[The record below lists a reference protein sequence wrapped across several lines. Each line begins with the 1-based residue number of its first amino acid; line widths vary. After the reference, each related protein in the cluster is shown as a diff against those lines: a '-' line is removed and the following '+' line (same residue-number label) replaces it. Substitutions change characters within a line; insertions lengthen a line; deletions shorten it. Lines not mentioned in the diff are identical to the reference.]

1 MCGLAGFVD
10 FASRVEDPASA
21 LAAMARRLVHRGPD
35 DEGAS
40 FDAATRT
47 GLAFRRLSI
56 LDLSPAGHQP
66 MRSAGG
72 RFEIVFNGEV
82 YNHAAVRDEACAAMR
97 RSGDDRGGENQ
108 GVAGEGRG
116 GDTPAFRGH
125 SDTESMLAAFEAFGV
140 EDAIPRFR
148 GMFAF
153 AVLDRRE
160 RVLWL
165 VRDRFGV
172 KPMHYGLTGGSAVAA
187 ALRGHDPARGAHGL
201 RLAVPAGASLAFAS
215 EIKALRALPPMRLS
229 VDRGA
234 LTLFMRHGYVPGPLS
249 IHPEVRK
256 LRPGHLLRVDIAART
271 AEERCWWHS
280 RDLVRA
286 GRAAPFAGGDAE
298 AVDAVEAA
306 LDESVRL
313 RMLADVPVGAFLSG
327 GIDSTA
333 VVASMQAQSPRPV
346 RTFTIGFGAREFDE
360 APYARAVARHLGT
373 DHTEVYVT
381 GEEALAAVPGLAS
394 VWDEPFADSSQVP
407 TMLVSRIARGSV
419 AVALSGDGG
428 DELFGGYYRYAWTSA
443 IAARTRVL
451 PPPARAAVAMLL
463 RATPRRTLNAVG
475 TALAR
480 VLPARLA
487 IDRAGDRA
495 HKLAGILRHGDPWAI
510 YLGLVA
516 TIADAPGLVLG
527 GSEPVTALTDPA
539 QRADELDLETRMM
552 QADIASYLVDDIL
565 VKVDRASM
573 ANSLEAREPLLDH
586 RLAELA
592 FRLPLAMKIRGG
604 ERKWVLRRAVERRVP
619 RALLDRPKMGFG
631 VPLVSWLRGPL
642 RPWAESLLAEDRIR
656 AAGYLDPARVRA
668 IWRHT
673 VGDGRGSGTG
683 TTPATGSNGYEAWNL
698 LMFEAWRDQ
707 WGH

>member
-10 FASRVEDPASA
+10 FASRVDDPASA
-21 LAAMARRLVHRGPD
+21 LVAMARRLVHRGPD
-35 DEGAS
+35 DEGIS

-47 GLAFRRLSI
+47 GLAFRRLSV

-66 MRSAGG
+66 MRSASG
-72 RFEIVFNGEV
+72 RFEIAFNGEV
-82 YNHAAVRDEACAAMR
+82 YNHDDIRDDIRGEIRPGASAGAA
-97 RSGDDRGGENQ
+97 N
-108 GVAGEGRG
+108 
-116 GDTPAFRGH
+116 FRGH
-125 SDTESMLAAFEAFGV
+125 SDTETMLAAFEAFGV
-140 EDAIPRFR
+140 EAAIERFR

-153 AVLDRRE
+153 AVLDRRN

-172 KPMHYGLTGGSAVAA
+172 KPMHYGWTGGAEVAA
-187 ALRGHDPARGAHGL
+187 SIRRAPGVAHTSGADSTAAAPLH
-201 RLAVPAGASLAFAS
+201 LAVPPGAALAFAS
-215 EIKALRALPPMRLS
+215 EIKALRALPTMRLS

-256 LRPGHLLRVDIAART
+256 LRPGHLLRVDLDART

-286 GRAAPFAGGDAE
+286 GRAAPFAGSDGD
-298 AVDAVEAA
+298 AVDAVAAA

-313 RMLADVPVGAFLSG
+313 RMLADVPLGAFLSG

-346 RTFTIGFGAREFDE
+346 RTFTIGFGAQEFDE

-373 DHTEVYVT
+373 EHTEVYVT
-381 GEEALAAVPGLAS
+381 GEEALATVPQLADT
-394 VWDEPFADSSQVP
+394 WDEPFADSSQIP
-407 TMLVSRIARGSV
+407 TLLVSRIARRSV
-419 AVALSGDGG
+419 TVALSGDGG

-443 IAARTRVL
+443 IAARTRLL

-463 RATPRRTLNAVG
+463 RATPRRALNAVG

-480 VLPARLA
+480 ALPARVA

-495 HKLAGILRHGDPWAI
+495 HKLAGILRHGDPWTI

-516 TIADAPGLVLG
+516 TIADAPMLVLG

-573 ANSLEAREPLLDH
+573 ATSLEAREPLLDH

-631 VPLVSWLRGPL
+631 VPLAQWLRGPL
-642 RPWAESLLAEDRIR
+642 RGWAEALLAEDRIR
-656 AAGYLDPARVRA
+656 AAGHLDPDRVRA
-668 IWRHT
+668 IWRRT
-673 VGDGRGSGTG
+673 VD
-683 TTPATGSNGYEAWNL
+683 PASSSSGYEAWNL
-698 LMFEAWRDQ
+698 LMFESWRER